1 MTYHTT
7 LIGARPLR
15 ITFYKVDGFIRV
27 YDGNRYLVLF
37 GPKKYG
43 AIYGRIKHLISLKN
57 VITYFISHNYATIK
71 IDSNNSLP
79 LEKTLTLLNVTI
91 LVKSVFNKHQN
102 HCYYNIFLEIL
113 SYKKYKFAIL

>member
-79 LEKTLTLLNVTI
+79 LEKL
-91 LVKSVFNKHQN
+91 LVKSVFNKDQN
-102 HCYYNIFLEIL
+102 HCYYNIFLEIW